1 MKSKLFSLALIAMLC
16 ACGGGGYNPPEIPT
30 QNPNNPNQ
38 GNNGGGTTTT
48 PKNPVASFTH
58 ETSHPFYA
66 HFKNTSQNATSYEW
80 DFGDGSKSTDAS
92 PTHKYNGKG
101 VYKVT
106 LIAKYAGVSK
116 QDTYTKNVTIVEPTI
131 CYATAVE
138 YQLIPKNNEYYNIRF
153 TDDYIFFE
161 TCYWYTDWV
170 LLSSANMP
178 YTYKLKNKKKID
190 FSQSEYVMRLYK
202 NSGTSGTG
210 SQVAAWSISISD
222 LKSKFS
228 ETRTG
233 ISDNAKVKILL
244 EWAD

>member
-1 MKSKLFSLALIAMLC
+1 
-16 ACGGGGYNPPEIPT
+16 
-30 QNPNNPNQ
+30 
-38 GNNGGGTTTT
+38 
-48 PKNPVASFTH
+48 
-58 ETSHPFYA
+58 
-66 HFKNTSQNATSYEW
+66 
-80 DFGDGSKSTDAS
+80 
-92 PTHKYNGKG
+92 
-101 VYKVT
+101 
-106 LIAKYAGVSK
+106 
-116 QDTYTKNVTIVEPTI
+116 
-131 CYATAVE
+131 
-138 YQLIPKNNEYYNIRF
+138 
-153 TDDYIFFE
+153 
-161 TCYWYTDWV
+161 
-170 LLSSANMP
+170 MP